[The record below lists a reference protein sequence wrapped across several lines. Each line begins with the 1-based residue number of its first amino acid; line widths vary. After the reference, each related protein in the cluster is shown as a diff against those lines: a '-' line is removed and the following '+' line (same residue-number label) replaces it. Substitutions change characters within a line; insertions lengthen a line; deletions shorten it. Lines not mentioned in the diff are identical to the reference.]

1 MKMLRILQSAML
13 ALVLAMSLGVVAT
26 TAPADAA
33 KLPKREI
40 TLERTQK
47 NWRAFQLR
55 GEVQNWRNKRVI
67 IQKKACPKCKWKKV
81 RTVKANKN
89 SVFRTRIL
97 APKRPG
103 KKWRWRVVVRKHGKF
118 ARTRSLPIV
127 LWLR

>member
-1 MKMLRILQSAML
+1 MKMFRLLLSATLACAL
-13 ALVLAMSLGVVAT
+13 ALSLGVVAS

-40 TLERTQK
+40 KLERTQK
-47 NWRAFQLR
+47 TWRAFQLK
-55 GEVQNWRNKRVI
+55 GQVENWRNKRVI
-67 IQKKACPKCKWKKV
+67 VQRKTCPKCKWKKV
-81 RTVKANKN
+81 RTVKTNKKAR
-89 SVFRTRIL
+89 FRTRIL

-103 KKWRWRVVVRKHGKF
+103 KKWRWRVVVRKAGKY